1 MRTGRAAVAGG
12 LLLLACGD
20 RGRAHAVPS
29 TTGSGSSGIVAAPPS
44 SAAVAGEELR
54 IRALLGAELE
64 RNSAAILEEDLSHRS
79 APVRRAAAR
88 AAARIADARS
98 ATLVARAITDE
109 DLEVVAWA
117 AHGLGATCAGRE
129 RETVRR
135 LVARS
140 ASLGPTP
147 PSPTRTSLPGAAEP
161 QRAIATALA
170 RCGTREAEVTLRAW
184 LQGPSPRAELG
195 AVGLGQLAF
204 RRNRLDDASLV
215 ALLDAAARTEQPVVH
230 ALLAFSYLDGLA
242 DSVRDRLVGVAAS
255 ALEGEGTRRSLA
267 IRALGQ
273 GGGSAVKPLAGV
285 LGDAAAAPADRAE
298 AARQLGRL
306 GEAGQ
311 AALGAALA
319 PLVPAVA
326 DAGSLIGPGW
336 APLAATLEGLEAP
349 AGAAR
354 DPLAKL
360 AELPLPPEA
369 TPAVRRRIV
378 WLRCAAAAILAGE
391 ATLSQRL
398 VACDPDPQGRAG
410 SLATLRVLDRGRITG
425 ARLRR
430 WRELAAA
437 ADPVVSETA
446 IGLMARHPEIPR
458 PHEVLVRA
466 LASERPGVVAA
477 AAKILAAFPDRAAI
491 TPTDDRADA
500 DRRLA
505 TAEAPKP
512 ESAIVSGLSA
522 ALARPLAKGT
532 LEPRLSLLDATGALA
547 VLSLKPAL
555 EASCTSDQ
563 TALRSHAERALR
575 RLGDRRRT
583 CEGPAAGTAV
593 SPIHPPTVGGFELV
607 LHTDAGRLRLTLDAA
622 QAPFAVAR
630 VIELA
635 RSRFYDGTVIHRA
648 VPGFVVQFG
657 DPGGDGYGGSDLG
670 PLRCETGTL
679 PFDVGS
685 VGMALSGKDTGSS
698 QLFVTLGSY
707 PHLEGDYTRIGV
719 ATGDWNHVVAGDV
732 IQRVEVRPLGAP

>member
-1 MRTGRAAVAGG
+1 MRAEHAAAAAG

-20 RGRAHAVPS
+20 HGRSHTVPS
-29 TTGSGSSGIVAAPPS
+29 ATASGSSGVVAAPTAS
-44 SAAVAGEELR
+44 VEAAGDDHR

-64 RNSAAILEEDLSHRS
+64 RRSGAILEEDLSHRS

-98 ATLVARAITDE
+98 ATLLVRALTDE
-109 DLEVVAWA
+109 DPEVVAWA

-140 ASLGPTP
+140 ASLGSTP
-147 PSPTRTSLPGAAEP
+147 PKTLPGAAEP
-161 QRAIATALA
+161 LRAIATALA
-170 RCGTREAEVTLRAW
+170 RCGSREAEVTLRAW

-242 DSVRDRLVGVAAS
+242 DSVRDRLVGVGAS
-255 ALEGEGTRRSLA
+255 ALEGPGTRRSLA

-273 GGGSAVKPLAGV
+273 GGGSAVKPLVGV

-306 GEAGQ
+306 GEDGQ
-311 AALGAALA
+311 AALGTALG
-319 PLVPAVA
+319 PLVSAVA
-326 DAGSLIGPGW
+326 DAGKLIGPGW
-336 APLAATLEGLEAP
+336 APLAATLEALEAP
-349 AGAAR
+349 VPAAR
-354 DPLAKL
+354 DPLARL
-360 AELPLPPEA
+360 AELPLPPEV
-369 TPAVRRRIV
+369 TPAVRRRVV
-378 WLRCAAAAILAGE
+378 WLRCAAAAILAGQ

-410 SLATLRVLDRGRITG
+410 SLATLRVLDQGRITG

-446 IGLMARHPEIPR
+446 IGLMARHPEIHR
-458 PHEVLVRA
+458 PHEVLAQA

-477 AAKILAAFPDRAAI
+477 AAKILAVFPDRAAV
-491 TPTDDRADA
+491 TRTDDRADA

-505 TAEAPKP
+505 SAEAPKP
-512 ESAIVSGLSA
+512 EPALVSALSA
-522 ALARPLAKGT
+522 ALARPLARGT
-532 LEPRLSLLDATGALA
+532 FEPRLSLLDATGALA

-555 EASCTSDQ
+555 EASCASDQ
-563 TALRSHAERALR
+563 PALRSHAERALR

-583 CEGPAAGTAV
+583 CDGPSAGKTA
-593 SPIHPPTVGGFELV
+593 SPIHPPTVGGFELI
-607 LHTDAGRLRLTLDAA
+607 LHTDAGRLRVTLDAA

-648 VPGFVVQFG
+648 VPGFVVQLG
-657 DPGGDGYGGSDLG
+657 DPGGDGYGGSDRG

-679 PFDVGS
+679 PFDAGS
-685 VGMALSGKDTGSS
+685 VGMALSGRDTGSS

-707 PHLEGDYTRIGV
+707 PHLEGDYTRIGA

-732 IQRVEVRPLGAP
+732 IQRVEVRPLGGP